1 MGLDLLDTISE
12 VTSSDGAQAAAQNLT
27 ENIRKIGADLDST
40 AGTVKA
46 FSNLTVSMQQ
56 MLDATADI
64 LNKAGQ
70 NTETNLS
77 LLNETGN
84 SVDSLR
90 SAVFGNNRECQSG
103 TGTGKSVL

>member
-1 MGLDLLDTISE
+1 M
-12 VTSSDGAQAAAQNLT
+12 TSSDGAQAAAQNLD
-27 ENIRKIGADLDST
+27 RKYPEDRSGSDST

-46 FSNLTVSMQQ
+46 FSNPTVSMQQ

-70 NTETNLS
+70 NTEMNLS

-90 SAVFGNNRECQSG
+90 SAVSGNNRECQSG
-103 TGTGKSVL
+103 TAQGSKSVL